1 MSRGIKLTSP
11 NNIDVNGDLLPRP
24 MSSLHTLNHNN
35 EMIKNKRL
43 KKFKIYN
50 KYIVLPLY
58 RSRILPLLGFGR
70 LFLILTTQG
79 RKTGKKRRTPLEYRR
94 KEGIITIFSARGEDA
109 GWMKNIRAHPDAL
122 MVRHGFHRFQ
132 PQVEFVTNED
142 QKLEIMKWYVVNYGK
157 AAKMLF
163 GWNPKVDDPETT
175 NFTNLL
181 KLISIIKLE
190 RPKD

>member
-1 MSRGIKLTSP
+1 
-11 NNIDVNGDLLPRP
+11 
-24 MSSLHTLNHNN
+24 
-35 EMIKNKRL
+35 MIKNKTL

-50 KYIVLPLY
+50 KFLVIPLY
-58 RSRILPLLGFGR
+58 RLKILPLLGFGR
-70 LFLILTTQG
+70 IFLILTTQG
-79 RKTGKKRRTPLEYRR
+79 RKTGKKRRTPLEYHRI
-94 KEGIITIFSARGEDA
+94 EDIITIFSGRGEEA
-109 GWMKNIRAHPDAL
+109 GWMKNIRVHPDAL

-142 QKLEIMKWYVVNYGK
+142 QKLEIMKWYVVNYGR

>member
-1 MSRGIKLTSP
+1 
-11 NNIDVNGDLLPRP
+11 
-24 MSSLHTLNHNN
+24 MSSLYTLNHNN

-58 RSRILPLLGFGR
+58 RSKILPLLGFGR

-109 GWMKNIRAHPDAL
+109 GWMKNIRAHPDTL

-142 QKLEIMKWYVVNYGK
+142 QKLEIYRVGVQTDGSQFRSRDFFPFFATCARGVPNSTTSIYFSKFGK
-157 AAKMLF
+157 
-163 GWNPKVDDPETT
+163 
-175 NFTNLL
+175 
-181 KLISIIKLE
+181 
-190 RPKD
+190 

>member
-1 MSRGIKLTSP
+1 M
-11 NNIDVNGDLLPRP
+11 
-24 MSSLHTLNHNN
+24 
-35 EMIKNKRL
+35 L

-58 RSRILPLLGFGR
+58 RLKILPLLGFGR

-94 KEGIITIFSARGEDA
+94 IEGTITIFSSRGEDA
-109 GWMKNIRAHPDAL
+109 GWMKNIRAHPDSL
-122 MVRHGFHRFQ
+122 LVRHGFHRFQ
-132 PQVEFVTNED
+132 PQLEFVTNEE
-142 QKLEIMKWYVVNYGK
+142 QKLEIMKWYVVNHGK

-163 GWNPKVDDPETT
+163 GWNPKTDDPETID
-175 NFTNLL
+175 FTNLL

-190 RPKD
+190 HQKD

>member
-1 MSRGIKLTSP
+1 MASP
-11 NNIDVNGDLLPRP
+11 NNIDVNEDLLPRP
-24 MSSLHTLNHNN
+24 GSSLYNLNHKDD
-35 EMIKNKRL
+35 MIKNKTL
-43 KKFKIYN
+43 KKFKKYN

-70 LFLILTTQG
+70 IFLILTTQG

-94 KEGIITIFSARGEDA
+94 LEGIITIFSARGEDA
-109 GWMKNIRAHPDAL
+109 GWMKNIRAHPNTL

-142 QKLEIMKWYVVNYGK
+142 QKLEIMKWYVVNHGK

-163 GWNPKVDDPETT
+163 GWNPKADDPETT

-181 KLISIIKLE
+181 RMISIVKLHHQ
-190 RPKD
+190 KD